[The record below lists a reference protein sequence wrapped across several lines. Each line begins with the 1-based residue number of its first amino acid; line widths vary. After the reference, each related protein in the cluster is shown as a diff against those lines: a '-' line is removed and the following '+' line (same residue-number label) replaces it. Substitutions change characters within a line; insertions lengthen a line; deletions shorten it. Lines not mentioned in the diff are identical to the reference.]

1 MVNAFYIFHNS
12 SAKVLQELIK
22 KAFNGMDCIVKK
34 TVVML
39 KFKKQS
45 FDI

>member
-1 MVNAFYIFHNS
+1 MRCIFHNS
-12 SAKVLQELIK
+12 FAGILQELIK
-22 KAFNGMDCIVKK
+22 KALNGMDCIVEK
-34 TVVML
+34 TVIML